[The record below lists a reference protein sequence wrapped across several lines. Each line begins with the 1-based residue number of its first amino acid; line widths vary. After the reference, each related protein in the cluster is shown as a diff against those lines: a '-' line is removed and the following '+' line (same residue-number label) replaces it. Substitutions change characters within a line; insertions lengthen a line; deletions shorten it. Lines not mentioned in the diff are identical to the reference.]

1 MLEISLPASQ
11 PGPAAA
17 RPLLPDC
24 ALTLVPGGGAAMAE
38 LKIIGGAAFRT
49 FRNLW
54 MLEELGVPYTHVPA
68 MPRSADATAS
78 NPFGKIPSLV
88 DGGFT
93 MHESAAINTY
103 LGDKFRGREGCA
115 DLVPAAGTIERG
127 RYEQQVMVVMA
138 ELDAQGLWIHR
149 KHEALG
155 QIFGEIPPAVAHA
168 KQHVSKVIEVLEAD
182 LRSDGP
188 YLCGSAFSAAVS
200 SQPASAAAD
209 SHEPH
214 RGLCS

>member
-1 MLEISLPASQ
+1 M
-11 PGPAAA
+11 
-17 RPLLPDC
+17 D
-24 ALTLVPGGGAAMAE
+24 VGGARRSLHPRSRHA
-38 LKIIGGAAFRT
+38 
-49 FRNLW
+49 
-54 MLEELGVPYTHVPA
+54 
-68 MPRSADATAS
+68 RSADATAS

-88 DGGFT
+88 DGDFT
-93 MHESAAINTY
+93 MFESAAINTY

-127 RYEQQVMVVMA
+127 RYEQQVIVMA
-138 ELDAQGLWIHR
+138 ELDSQGLWIHR

-168 KQHVSKVIEVLEAD
+168 KQHVSKVIEVLETD

-200 SQPASAAAD
+200 SSQLHYQQQLTATSHTEASAP
-209 SHEPH
+209 SCHQL
-214 RGLCS
+214 RR